1 MTIHNVL
8 LKHLAPH
15 HDICYYSGEIRFF
28 YHDETKDQ
36 QSFKDILWS
45 SCKVNWLSHWMH
57 YCFCA
62 HFYHPIYTRPFERTQ
77 RHSEAL

>member
-45 SCKVNWLSHWMH
+45 SCKVN
-57 YCFCA
+57 
-62 HFYHPIYTRPFERTQ
+62 
-77 RHSEAL
+77 

>member
-1 MTIHNVL
+1 MNSEVLANNYMWKRGRKQMTIHNVL

-28 YHDETKDQ
+28 YHNETKDQ

-45 SCKVNWLSHWMH
+45 SCKVN
-57 YCFCA
+57 
-62 HFYHPIYTRPFERTQ
+62 
-77 RHSEAL
+77 